1 MFWDGRTEENSW
13 VSVGFYFLS
22 KSWQSKDQ
30 LLFSFSFLVSVGF
43 PRLLV
48 SFVALLTSSS
58 SSPERGVSW
67 CSCSGGGGHFLPLC
81 MLLAVSL
88 ASLWGQRPNQVS
100 ECRLKQHFRSQAGAG
115 CHFWMASDVA
125 QVKRDGT
132 WCRDKADTS
141 GWVTF
146 SSWQMCCLEL
156 LFKTIKKKNTWQSFG
171 LLWKQ
176 SCRKVKQAGSTLRSI
191 HSLIF
196 VHSCLLST
204 YDVEGRHWSRCWAC
218 CRE

>member
-30 LLFSFSFLVSVGF
+30 LLFSFCFLVSVGF

-156 LFKTIKKKNTWQSFG
+156 LFKTIKKKILG
-171 LLWKQ
+171 
-176 SCRKVKQAGSTLRSI
+176 KVLDYSESNLAERLSKQALHWDQFTHWYLFTL
-191 HSLIF
+191 
-196 VHSCLLST
+196 VYWVPT
-204 YDVEGRHWSRCWAC
+204 M
-218 CRE
+218 